1 MADDLGYR
9 RRLSGE
15 EYDRRVVKL
24 HRHAPPMPSKEEDIE
39 IRRREL
45 NLSIDYRL
53 GIDFPLHKREA
64 LWEIM
69 QQVEKRR
76 LWLGFKHGLRLLLFR
91 ESIPK
96 ELRRGTDAMAAVMVK
111 EFSSVLNE
119 RELYSFFE
127 LEPGE

>member
-1 MADDLGYR
+1 MADDLGYG

-15 EYDRRVVKL
+15 EYDSRVVEI
-24 HRHAPPMPSKEEDIE
+24 HRQASPMPSKEEDAE
-39 IRRREL
+39 IRRREF

-53 GIDFPLHKREA
+53 GVDFPLHKREA

-91 ESIPK
+91 DSVPEK
-96 ELRRGTDAMAAVMVK
+96 LRQGTDAMAAVMVK

-119 RELYSFFE
+119 QELRSFFE
-127 LEPGE
+127 SEQEE

>member
-1 MADDLGYR
+1 MTDDLGYG
-9 RRLSGE
+9 RRLSGD
-15 EYDRRVVKL
+15 EYDKRVVEL
-24 HRHAPPMPSKEEDIE
+24 HRHASPMPSKEEDTE

-69 QQVEKRR
+69 QQVEKKR
-76 LWLGFKHGLRLLLFR
+76 LWLGFKLGLRQLLFR
-91 ESIPK
+91 DPIPK
-96 ELRRGTDAMAAVMVK
+96 EIRRGTDAMAAVMVK
-111 EFSSVLNE
+111 EFSRILDAK
-119 RELYSFFE
+119 ELRSFFE